1 MAKISSLF
9 KTSKGEAQ
17 YFAAYDRVMAHWP
30 VPFETIDVLTRV
42 GSTYAIVSGPK
53 DALPLV
59 LLHGNFAS
67 ATMWHPNIAD
77 LSRVRRVYAFDII
90 GNLGKSRAIH
100 FPETRL
106 EYAEWLVGVFC
117 QLGLEQAAVV
127 GLSYGAFLALNLAL
141 YAPKLVT
148 HLILISPDLPLAS
161 ITLPGMIFGTAMM
174 LFPTRWTV
182 NQFLQRTSVKG
193 YGENDP
199 YLEQRIIGNTQI
211 RSLWHLRPR
220 FTEAELQK
228 LDTRT
233 LVLLGQQEIM
243 YNPKAALERARWL
256 IPHLEAEIISNGGHA
271 LNRDQP
277 HLVNTRILEFIQS

>member
-1 MAKISSLF
+1 MAEASSLF
-9 KTSKGEAQ
+9 KTSEGEAQ
-17 YFAAYDRVMAHWP
+17 YLAAYDRVMAHWP
-30 VPFETIDVLTRV
+30 VPFETVNVLTRF
-42 GSTYAIVSGPK
+42 GSTHAIVSGPK
-53 DALPLV
+53 DAPSLV
-59 LLHGNFAS
+59 LLHGNFAG

-77 LSRVRRVYAFDII
+77 LSRLRRVYAFDII
-90 GNLGKSRAIH
+90 GNLGKSRAIYIPH
-100 FPETRL
+100 TRL
-106 EYAEWLVGVFC
+106 EYAEWLVEVFC
-117 QLGLEQAAVV
+117 QLGLDQAAIV

-141 YAPKLVT
+141 YTPKHVT
-148 HLILISPDLPLAS
+148 HLILLSPDLPLAP
-161 ITLPGMIFGTAMM
+161 ITFPGMILGAAMM

-182 NQFLQRTSVKG
+182 SQFLQRTSVKG
-193 YGENDP
+193 YEGNDP

-243 YNPKAALERARWL
+243 YNPKAALERARRL
-256 IPHLEAEIISNGGHA
+256 IPHLEAEIIPNAGHA

-277 HLVNTRILEFIQS
+277 HQVDARILEFIQS